1 MIATRVDGS
10 NTGLPA
16 KFHPPLFNLLVGLVA
31 LLGFVILFAVNYW
44 LRRGVLEAAVLVVV
58 SLFLLALLVELV
70 MCAAIGPVQY
80 VVDSQGL
87 HKGRGNRLKLLFV
100 WPDVQ
105 QWTLQKVSRRRSSW
119 RFALRGKSLRVH
131 EHSVAISDS
140 AADFE
145 TLVAQVCGKPC
156 TRA

>member
-1 MIATRVDGS
+1 LTAPGVDAAH
-10 NTGLPA
+10 TGLPA
-16 KFHPPLFNLLVGLVA
+16 SFRPALFNLLVGLVVGV
-31 LLGFVILFAVNYW
+31 GFVILFAVNYW
-44 LRRGVLEAAVLVVV
+44 QRRGAVEAAVLVVLN
-58 SLFLLALLVELV
+58 LFLLALLVELL

-87 HKGRGNRLKLLFV
+87 HKGRGNRMKLLFE

-105 QWTLQKVSRRRSSW
+105 QWTFQSGSRRGSSW
-119 RFALRGKSLRVH
+119 RFALPGKSLRVQQ
-131 EHSVAISDS
+131 HSVAISDS